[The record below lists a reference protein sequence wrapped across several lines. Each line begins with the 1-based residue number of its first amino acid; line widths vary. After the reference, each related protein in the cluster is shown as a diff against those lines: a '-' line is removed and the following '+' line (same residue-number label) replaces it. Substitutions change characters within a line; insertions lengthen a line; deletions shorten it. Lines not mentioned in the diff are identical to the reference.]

1 MKKYIIIIALFFTI
15 NIVSQKLENKL
26 FVNFSYGLSFI
37 DYDKSA
43 GFIDLEFPTIGSF
56 IDISVDFK
64 ISKNKYLGLG
74 FSRLQHAKS
83 LNDNRSVQTNT
94 FLVLDN
100 FRNIHQKDYIDIHF
114 KTLFSN
120 NINFNLGL
128 FYFFDYF
135 NGASLSNI
143 STDTENIRLVVLSN
157 EPNRSDNFGLFL
169 ATGYL
174 FKLNDYV
181 HFGANAKLYYS
192 LNGLETFAILPT
204 LKVGF

>member
-1 MKKYIIIIALFFTI
+1 MKKYTFIIALFFAM

-37 DYDKSA
+37 DYDRNP
-43 GFIDLEFPTIGSF
+43 GIVDFEFPTTGSF

-64 ISKNKYLGLG
+64 VSKNKYLGLG

-83 LNDNRSVQTNT
+83 LNDSRSVQTNT
-94 FLVLDN
+94 FLILDN
-100 FRNIHQKDYIDIHF
+100 FRNIHQKDYIDVHF
-114 KTLFSN
+114 KTVFSN
-120 NINFNLGL
+120 NVNFNLGL

-135 NGASLSNI
+135 NGTELNTV

-157 EPNRSDNFGLFL
+157 ELNRSDNFGLFL
-169 ATGYL
+169 ATGYF